1 MKFDTIITT
10 IVWLAL
16 SFDTA
21 AGRKSSKSRKQ
32 KKCSQVLYYDPQEN
46 IEQTQLYSA
55 GLPALGNQL
64 CAPIFPFPCSGDRA
78 IISPTTVY
86 EDDGLLNRVGFFT
99 RVANYVNG
107 EGQTVFTSAIV
118 FDEGPNAGSEIVSSG
133 SYGTIVDIFLES
145 GLVFPI
151 SGGVG
156 NFVGASGDVAQKAT
170 GDKRSLIINCL

>member
-1 MKFDTIITT
+1 MHLVLKKFHNNSC
-10 IVWLAL
+10 L
-16 SFDTA
+16 
-21 AGRKSSKSRKQ
+21 
-32 KKCSQVLYYDPQEN
+32 
-46 IEQTQLYSA
+46 
-55 GLPALGNQL
+55 
-64 CAPIFPFPCSGDRA
+64 FPFLSLSSPIYYSA

-99 RVANYVNG
+99 RVAEYVNG